1 MSATGLTRTDGMYN
15 LELSESA
22 KPLHAAVIDFVAT
35 VVEPMSKRFFA
46 PFYIGYWHFL
56 YIDLYSSWSF
66 NKSGRWR

>member
-35 VVEPMSKRFFA
+35 VVEP
-46 PFYIGYWHFL
+46 
-56 YIDLYSSWSF
+56 
-66 NKSGRWR
+66 